1 MILKV
6 HFITAKHLVATS
18 KDSSL
23 SLSWK
28 VGKVG
33 WRVNSWE
40 ARVEEQHWA
49 GRLASAILMLFLFIL
64 LVNHIFF
71 TVLGR
76 LLHKQL
82 VNVEEEGGFEMAG
95 LSQKSQPRLSGK
107 GQLFIISFIP
117 GDKRIPKGV
126 GTLSKTLALVP
137 RENGSQ
143 SVAIVGE
150 VDI

>member
-18 KDSSL
+18 KDSSV

-49 GRLASAILMLFLFIL
+49 GRLASAILMLFLLIL
-64 LVNHIFF
+64 LIELILMSGLVSDCFNNS
-71 TVLGR
+71 R
-76 LLHKQL
+76 RPLLINQ
-82 VNVEEEGGFEMAG
+82 
-95 LSQKSQPRLSGK
+95 SGV
-107 GQLFIISFIP
+107 
-117 GDKRIPKGV
+117 RWAGV
-126 GTLSKTLALVP
+126 GVS
-137 RENGSQ
+137 EYS
-143 SVAIVGE
+143 
-150 VDI
+150 